1 MPQPLAVRLCN
12 WIGDVVLGLPALGL
26 LEEHGYALHLYGK
39 SWVPTLLSGYD
50 WPVTTRAATLRGR
63 IAQLRALSQAMRA
76 QDGTAG
82 QRITALAM
90 PNSFSSAA
98 ELRLAGFRV
107 SGYADDGRSLLLAQR
122 QRPRPEAHTLQ
133 SFWQLACG
141 LVGVERAPPERIGMR
156 IAPAALDRAHALVR
170 ARGWHDGYLCIAPFA
185 TGVMVRSS
193 KKWPRFPAFVQAI
206 ARDGLPVVVCPGPG
220 ELDEARAVYPQAQV
234 VENLPLD
241 TYAAL
246 LQGARVVVANDT
258 GPAHVAAA
266 VGAPLVS
273 VLGPTRVA
281 QWAPWGPNVTALSA
295 YPEFPSLER
304 VLDATRRLLARP
316 S

>member
-1 MPQPLAVRLCN
+1 MTRTLTVRVAN
-12 WIGDVVLGLPALGL
+12 WIGDVVLGVPALRL
-26 LEEHGYALHLYGK
+26 LEAHGCALHLYGK
-39 SWVPTLLSGYD
+39 GWVPTLLSGYR
-50 WPVTTRAATLRGR
+50 WPVTVREPMLVDR
-63 IAQLRALSQAMRA
+63 IAQLRRLARA
-76 QDGTAG
+76 QRSQDSSFS
-82 QRITALAM
+82 QRINALTM

-122 QRPRPEAHTLQ
+122 QRPRLDVHTLQ

-141 LVGVERAPPERIGMR
+141 LVGIEREPPARIDLQ

-170 ARGWHDGYLCIAPFA
+170 ERGWQDGYLCVAPFA
-185 TGVMVRSS
+185 TGVMVRYS
-193 KKWPRFPAFVQAI
+193 KKWSRFPDFVQAI

-220 ELDEARAVYPQAQV
+220 EIDEARAAYPQAEV

-258 GPAHVAAA
+258 GPAHMAAA

-281 QWAPWGPNVTALSA
+281 QWAPWGPNVTVLSD

-304 VLDATRRLLARP
+304 VLVTTRRMLSPR
-316 S
+316 